1 MSDRRRLII
10 KKREVAIKEGEFA
23 GWSFTAVMNP
33 PLRTIEDLTSPGI
46 SRMVDG
52 LARILVP
59 PWNFVDENGEPMGDP
74 SPDTIRELPT
84 DLIAAISEAY
94 IAETTALPQK

>member
-1 MSDRRRLII
+1 MSDKRRLVMR
-10 KKREVAIKEGEFA
+10 KREITIKEGDFA
-23 GWSFTAVMNP
+23 GWSFTAILNP
-33 PLRTIEDLTSPGI
+33 PLRTIEDLTAPGI

-52 LARILVP
+52 LARILVA
-59 PWNFVDENGEPMGDP
+59 PWNFVDEEGNPMADP